1 MYLLLI
7 AGLLY
12 PSIEALLISFS
23 TKRDKIVDS
32 ESAAGYNF
40 PSKLRRYIMIRSRL
54 NILLAEKGH
63 REGRKLTYRVV
74 SEETTL
80 SQGVLVRLN
89 SDNFGRLDTS
99 TLDILCRYFGCG
111 IGDILVFVPS
121 ASASEAGAA
130 GSAF

>member
-1 MYLLLI
+1 
-7 AGLLY
+7 
-12 PSIEALLISFS
+12 
-23 TKRDKIVDS
+23 
-32 ESAAGYNF
+32 
-40 PSKLRRYIMIRSRL
+40 MIRSRL

-74 SEETTL
+74 SEETQL

-99 TLDILCRYFGCG
+99 TLDTLCHYFGCG
-111 IGDILVFVPS
+111 IGDLLVFVPNT
-121 ASASEAGAA
+121 ASSEAIVSEASAA